1 MQIGTALSQVIAARG
16 IRKADISRRTGLSDS
31 YLSQLLSGKIKD
43 PSARAVYL
51 ICRTLGVSVDGILQ
65 LADDIGNEIDEGKL
79 AGNRVWNDELAI
91 KVHSADIGKRE
102 TLRKAVKL
110 TDNPTAETFIDVV
123 DDLLTYVKGNSKEI
137 DV

>member
-31 YLSQLLSGKIKD
+31 YLSQLLNGKIKD

-51 ICRTLGVSVDGILQ
+51 ICRTLGVSVDGVLQ
-65 LADDIGNEIDEGKL
+65 LADDIGDELDEGKL
-79 AGNRVWNDELAI
+79 GGNRVWNDELAI
-91 KVHSADIGKRE
+91 RVHAADETKRE
-102 TLRKAVKL
+102 TLRKAVQL

-123 DDLLTYVKGNSKEI
+123 GDLLSYVKTGTDETFG
-137 DV
+137 

>member
-51 ICRTLGVSVDGILQ
+51 ICRALGVSVDGVLQ
-65 LADDIGNEIDEGKL
+65 LADDIGDEFDECKL

-91 KVHSADIGKRE
+91 KVHAADTGKRE
-102 TLRKAVKL
+102 TLRKAVQL
-110 TDNPTAETFIDVV
+110 TDNPTAEIFIDVI
-123 DDLLTYVKGNSKEI
+123 DDLLTYVKRGSKEI
-137 DV
+137 EA

>member
-31 YLSQLLSGKIKD
+31 YLSQLLNGKIKD

-51 ICRTLGVSVDGILQ
+51 ICRTLGVSVDGVLQ
-65 LADDIGNEIDEGKL
+65 LADDIGDELDEGKL

-91 KVHSADIGKRE
+91 RVHAADVGKRE
-102 TLRKAVKL
+102 TVRKTVQL
-110 TDNPTAETFIDVV
+110 TDNPTAETFIDVI
-123 DDLLTYVKGNSKEI
+123 DNLLTYVKGNSKEM
-137 DV
+137 DA

>member
-31 YLSQLLSGKIKD
+31 YLSQLLNGKIKD

-51 ICRTLGVSVDGILQ
+51 ICRTLGVSVDGVLQ
-65 LADDIGNEIDEGKL
+65 LADDIGDELDEGKL

-91 KVHSADIGKRE
+91 RVHAADVGKRE
-102 TLRKAVKL
+102 TVRKTVQL
-110 TDNPTAETFIDVV
+110 TDNPTAETFIDVI
-123 DDLLTYVKGNSKEI
+123 DDLLTYVKGNSKEM
-137 DV
+137 DA

>member
-31 YLSQLLSGKIKD
+31 YLSQLLNGKIKD

-51 ICRTLGVSVDGILQ
+51 ICRTLGVSVDGVLQ
-65 LADDIGNEIDEGKL
+65 LADDIGDELDEGKL

-91 KVHSADIGKRE
+91 RVHAADVCKRE
-102 TLRKAVKL
+102 TVRKAVQL

-123 DDLLTYVKGNSKEI
+123 DDLLTYVKGNSKEM
-137 DV
+137 DA